1 MLAVVGGTKQ
11 PELTNRMIDGTI
23 MALQS
28 TIGDHFAVAPLFHP
42 REDPPKDSAERKRI
56 LEGIRLAD
64 TSAFRTIDP
73 FAQIADLIVTTGG
86 ATITIYGALLRKRV
100 IHYIDE
106 TGILDERMKTQL
118 GKVGW
123 FPVDRGCAEVVYG
136 VGGLEAAVERLMTP
150 TGYVNDL
157 EDRQV
162 ALYPD
167 NEINRAINEPTERK
181 IVDLLEREFG
191 PKK

>member
-1 MLAVVGGTKQ
+1 M
-11 PELTNRMIDGTI
+11 
-23 MALQS
+23 
-28 TIGDHFAVAPLFHP
+28 
-42 REDPPKDSAERKRI
+42 
-56 LEGIRLAD
+56 
-64 TSAFRTIDP
+64 
-73 FAQIADLIVTTGG
+73 
-86 ATITIYGALLRKRV
+86 

-167 NEINRAINEPTERK
+167 NEIKRAINEPTERK
-181 IVDLLEREFG
+181 IVDLLERAFG